1 MMFDDQQKA
10 QLRELMELRDEYKS
24 DPSTPDF
31 VFEDLDECIDNLL
44 NHGRA
49 FMFDVTPS
57 TLDSMRETDG
67 TETVLTIKESAAVLK
82 TSPQSVRNMIKTG
95 KLKATQV
102 GTGSQRKAYTVKRSD
117 LDALAKVH
125 DEQPDKP
132 RRRRE
137 KDGSGERWGL

>member
-1 MMFDDQQKA
+1 MLDDQQKA
-10 QLRELMELRDEYKS
+10 QLRELMELREEYKA

-49 FMFDVTPS
+49 FMFDVTPAE
-57 TLDSMRETDG
+57 LDALRVTTGSES
-67 TETVLTIKESAAVLK
+67 VLTVKESAKVLR

-95 KLKATQV
+95 KLKATQI
-102 GTGSQRKAYTVKRSD
+102 GTGSQRKAYTIKRSD

-125 DEQPDKP
+125 DEPTAKP
-132 RRRRE
+132 TRR
-137 KDGSGERWGL
+137 KNNGQDDNRWGL

>member
-1 MMFDDQQKA
+1 MLDDQQKA

-49 FMFDVTPS
+49 FMFAVTPVELD
-57 TLDSMRETDG
+57 TLRETTG
-67 TETVLTIKESAAVLK
+67 LESVLTVKESARVLR

-95 KLKATQV
+95 KLKATQI
-102 GTGSQRKAYTVKRSD
+102 GTGSQRKAYTIKRSD
-117 LDALAKVH
+117 LEALAKTQKEPAV
-125 DEQPDKP
+125 KP
-132 RRRRE
+132 KRR
-137 KDGSGERWGL
+137 KNNGQVDNPWGL